1 MMIVSSPINNT
12 IDNKIMIDLSTSKRM
27 GAACSL
33 NNVNTIHMNNMNMNV
48 SAIPDPTPMKEL
60 VEENRPHRVSFLR
73 RDVVS
78 TRIDAT
84 TSCSEIKRK
93 IKTVRF
99 EQNIPTKATII
110 IPSEILSPSRLLILT
125 EEYCKEL
132 WYQKAELSVIKK
144 VAKAIIARRD
154 NKDKRNDNR
163 NDYNNYN
170 NNNDDNY
177 NDGLER
183 FTRQRST
190 WKRSSIHYILQ
201 AQKQYNTHHA
211 CKNICNNAYKSANDR
226 AREEYIRNVS
236 IRCSNW
242 AKETA
247 LKQGFEDYC
256 SIHDP
261 LASLFTIR
269 DKGNKK
275 EEGQQKQKQEQHYDE
290 LIFGNTRKE
299 KKISKKRKAIAVD
312 DDINSDDKEKS
323 STHIYKDCRV
333 KR

>member
-1 MMIVSSPINNT
+1 MMIMRSPIND
-12 IDNKIMIDLSTSKRM
+12 IDDNKIMIDLSNSKRM
-27 GAACSL
+27 EAACSL
-33 NNVNTIHMNNMNMNV
+33 NNVNNIHTNNMDMNM

-78 TRIDAT
+78 TRINAT
-84 TSCSEIKRK
+84 TSSSEPKRK

-99 EQNIPTKATII
+99 KQNIPMKATII
-110 IPSEILSPSRLLILT
+110 IASKILSPPRLLT
-125 EEYCKEL
+125 EEHCKEL
-132 WYQKAELSVIKK
+132 WYQKTELSVIKK

-154 NKDKRNDNR
+154 NKDKRNDSR
-163 NDYNNYN
+163 NDENNYN
-170 NNNDDNY
+170 NNDDDNY

-201 AQKQYNTHHA
+201 AQKQYNSHNA
-211 CKNICNNAYKSANDR
+211 CNNIYNNANKSANDR

-247 LKQGFEDYC
+247 LKQGFKDYC

-261 LASLFTIR
+261 LASLFTTR
-269 DKGNKK
+269 DKGNRK
-275 EEGQQKQKQEQHYDE
+275 EEGQQKQEQEQHYEE

-299 KKISKKRKAIAVD
+299 NKISKKRKIIAVD
-312 DDINSDDKEKS
+312 DDINCDDNEKS
-323 STHIYKDCRV
+323 STCIYKDRRV
-333 KR
+333 KS